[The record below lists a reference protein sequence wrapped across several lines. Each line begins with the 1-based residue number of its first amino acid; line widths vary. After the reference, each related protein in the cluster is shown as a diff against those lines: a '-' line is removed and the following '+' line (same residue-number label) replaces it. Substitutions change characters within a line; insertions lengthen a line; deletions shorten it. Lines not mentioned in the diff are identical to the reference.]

1 MQPQSSNTAALLKN
15 PFLIQISLILEST
28 LSFFEKS
35 ERILIYPLENIIAC
49 GTPACLT
56 APLTGG
62 ITEGTKML
70 RADIKLLYASRFI
83 KAHYKYI
90 TSSFKTQ
97 RFTGNYP
104 KFGNIN
110 FTC

>member
-28 LSFFEKS
+28 LSFFKS
-35 ERILIYPLENIIAC
+35 ERILIYPLENITAC
-49 GTPACLT
+49 GTPARLP

-90 TSSFKTQ
+90 TSSFKAQ